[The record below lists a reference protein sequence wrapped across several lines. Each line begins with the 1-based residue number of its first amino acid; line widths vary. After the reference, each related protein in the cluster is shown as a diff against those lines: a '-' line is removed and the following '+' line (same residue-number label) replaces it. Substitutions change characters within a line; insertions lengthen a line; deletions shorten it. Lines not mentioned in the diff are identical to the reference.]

1 MRYSVDIALSS
12 PWTIVTMLSD
22 ELAKLRVLHQQ
33 GELSDEEYTAAK
45 AQLLNHP
52 KALAAKDHPIVDDLY
67 GMTPNTYAMTLH
79 LAHYAG
85 YIVPFAG
92 FIVPIGM
99 WLYAKDRNEF
109 INEHGRSSANFIV
122 SYSIYSTAW
131 LMFCFAILQGVFIG
145 YLSTSQA
152 FSSLFF
158 LFIPT
163 VLLGLIW
170 VILPI
175 FAAIAASKGQYYRYP
190 FAFNLF

>member
-12 PWTIVTMLSD
+12 PRTIVTMLSD
-22 ELAKLRVLHQQ
+22 ELAKLCDLHQL

-52 KALAAKDHPIVDDLY
+52 KALAAKDHPIVDYLY

-85 YIVPFAG
+85 YMVPFAG

-109 INEHGRSSANFIV
+109 IQEHGRSSANFIV
-122 SYSIYSTAW
+122 SYLIYSIIW
-131 LMFCFAILQGVFIG
+131 LAICFLILQGLFLN
-145 YLSTSQA
+145 YFSMPRL
-152 FSSLFF
+152 FSSFLF
-158 LFIPT
+158 LFIPL
-163 VLLGLIW
+163 VPLGLIW
-170 VILPI
+170 AILPI
-175 FAAIAASKGQYYRYP
+175 FAAIAASKGQHYRYP
-190 FAFNLF
+190 FALNLF

>member
-1 MRYSVDIALSS
+1 M
-12 PWTIVTMLSD
+12 IVTMLSD
-22 ELAKLRVLHQQ
+22 ELAKLRDLHQQ

-52 KALAAKDHPIVDDLY
+52 EALAAKDHPIVDYLY

-85 YIVPFAG
+85 YMVPFAG

-109 INEHGRSSANFIV
+109 IHEHGRSSVNFIV
-122 SYSIYSTAW
+122 SYFIYNIIW
-131 LMFCFAILQGVFIG
+131 LAICLLLQGLFLNS
-145 YLSTSQA
+145 LSMPRL
-152 FSSLFF
+152 FSSFVF
-158 LFIPT
+158 LFIPIVT
-163 VLLGLIW
+163 LGLIW
-170 VILPI
+170 AILPI

-190 FAFNLF
+190 FSFKLF